1 MTQAA
6 LAARVKCSQSMIVR
20 WEKGSVSLRPVQFSR
35 FYAFDCSCDYL
46 LGKKRILARKAS
58 LIKRGR
64 PRRNRKICG
73 KGRKDEVTIRVSF
86 GGIKVFSRKVF
97 LRLDERPRYDIII

>member
-35 FYAFDCSCDYL
+35 FLTHSTVLAIICWGKANFSKEGVFD
-46 LGKKRILARKAS
+46 KERAS
-58 LIKRGR
+58 EEKQKENL
-64 PRRNRKICG
+64 RRRAEKT
-73 KGRKDEVTIRVSF
+73 R
-86 GGIKVFSRKVF
+86 
-97 LRLDERPRYDIII
+97 